1 VPFCY
6 LADNWNFNAEEYISV
21 AVFAFAGFEK
31 PGSRLRNIFVR
42 KSSKFCG
49 NY

>member
-1 VPFCY
+1 MIFGDY
-6 LADNWNFNAEEYISV
+6 SKFWNFNSQKLIAV

-31 PGSRLRNIFVR
+31 PGSRLRNILVR
-42 KSSKFCG
+42 KSSKFYG